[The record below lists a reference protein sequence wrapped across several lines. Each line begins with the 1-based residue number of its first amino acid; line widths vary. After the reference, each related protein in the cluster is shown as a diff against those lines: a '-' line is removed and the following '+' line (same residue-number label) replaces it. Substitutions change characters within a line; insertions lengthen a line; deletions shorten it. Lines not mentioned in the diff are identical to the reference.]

1 MQANQ
6 KQVKNE
12 VVEKKTESNLTK
24 LPDIGKTMLSRMVN
38 QVEAFA
44 SIENT
49 PLTNKEKRYAS
60 SIAMAIIK
68 RVEESGTKW
77 ELVDVKNVVEQ
88 IKRFSRLGLSIH
100 ENELYI
106 DMRNNGKTG
115 KKDITIKKQYQGI
128 EKELIKWC
136 SKKIVRFHKDI
147 ICVGDEFETEVD
159 LSVGLETVLKHVKN
173 RDIDRNKLE
182 NITGAYDIAYV
193 EENDKLV
200 QYVVVIDKNRI
211 MRAYNASP
219 TNEKPIWKADTQR
232 MVLKTTVWCLY
243 NYLLKPFVNIPDDL
257 KVDWEE
263 TQDKMEFEEV
273 EEIVAEEIKTNAN
286 TGELLDVSDE
296 NPEVEEMEAEAFHES
311 PQEPQDQVPLQQ
323 QSLFESERQ
332 ATSKPSSKPR
342 GF

>member
-1 MQANQ
+1 MQTNQ
-6 KQVKNE
+6 KPIKNE
-12 VVEKKTESNLTK
+12 VVEKKNESQIVK
-24 LPDIGKTMLSRMVN
+24 LPDIGKTMLSRMVD
-38 QVEAFA
+38 QVSAFA

-88 IKRFSRLGLSIH
+88 IKRFARLGLSIN

-136 SKKIVRFHKDI
+136 SKKIIRFYKDI

-159 LSVGLETVLKHVKN
+159 LSVGLETVIKHVKN
-173 RDIDRNKLE
+173 REIDRNKLE

-193 EENDKLV
+193 EEDNKLV

-211 MRAYNASP
+211 NRAYNASP

-232 MVLKTTVWCLY
+232 MVLKTTAWCLY

-263 TQDKMEFEEV
+263 TQDKMEFDAV
-273 EEIVAEEIKTNAN
+273 EEIVAEEVKTNAN
-286 TGELLDVSDE
+286 TGEVIDIGE
-296 NPEVEEMEAEAFHES
+296 EVEEQEIEVVQEEAHPE
-311 PQEPQDQVPLQQ
+311 QQ
-323 QSLFESERQ
+323 NLFEQERN
-332 ATSKPSSKPR
+332 TTTPNKR